1 MKITNTFFPQTQ
13 LASLICKKHKITIKE
28 KSIAF
33 SCKNKVAF
41 TLLTSMVQ
49 YFLLKRQVSTKK
61 TKRPHLIGFSAL
73 SKEAGKGINKC
84 LSNLQPRGKFRY
96 YKKLRKYFK
105 NPSMAFARDL
115 INTLIPDSPLLN
127 TKMCVDAGIPSSAGE
142 VLIFSVRY
150 VLPGPVV
157 SVLFGQTKIN
167 KE

>member
-13 LASLICKKHKITIKE
+13 PASLICKKHKITIKE

-96 YKKLRKYFK
+96 YKKLCKIFQK
-105 NPSMAFARDL
+105 P
-115 INTLIPDSPLLN
+115 INGFCEGFDKHTHSRL
-127 TKMCVDAGIPSSAGE
+127 TSAQYQD
-142 VLIFSVRY
+142 VR
-150 VLPGPVV
+150 
-157 SVLFGQTKIN
+157 
-167 KE
+167 

>member
-73 SKEAGKGINKC
+73 SKEAGKGINKF
-84 LSNLQPRGKFRY
+84 Q
-96 YKKLRKYFK
+96 
-105 NPSMAFARDL
+105 
-115 INTLIPDSPLLN
+115 
-127 TKMCVDAGIPSSAGE
+127 
-142 VLIFSVRY
+142 IFSQEANLDIIRNY
-150 VLPGPVV
+150 VNISKTHQWLLLG
-157 SVLFGQTKIN
+157 I
-167 KE
+167 